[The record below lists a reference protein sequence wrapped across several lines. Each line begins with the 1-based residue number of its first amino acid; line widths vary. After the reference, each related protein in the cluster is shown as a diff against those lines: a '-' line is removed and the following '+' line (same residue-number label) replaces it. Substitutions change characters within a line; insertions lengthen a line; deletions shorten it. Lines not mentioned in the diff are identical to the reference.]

1 MKKRYIRSAELENS
15 TLLLT
20 PASLVDF
27 LSQIDELSEKS
38 ISLNSDNGYIEV
50 SIGEATYR
58 IRPQDEV
65 NVPVSVDDI
74 DEVNDA
80 ADDTYDELVDNG
92 YVENSDE
99 IESGIIKEL
108 IKTLAIGGM
117 VRLAAKK
124 LKK

>member
-1 MKKRYIRSAELENS
+1 MKKRYIRSADLENS
-15 TLLLT
+15 ALLLT

-92 YVENSDE
+92 YIENSDE
-99 IESGIIKEL
+99 VESGIIKEL

>member
-38 ISLNSDNGYIEV
+38 ISLNSDNEYIEV

>member
-38 ISLNSDNGYIEV
+38 ISLNSDNEYIEV
-50 SIGEATYR
+50 SIGEAIYR

-92 YVENSDE
+92 YIENSDE

>member
-74 DEVNDA
+74 DEVNEA

>member
-74 DEVNDA
+74 DEVNEA

-99 IESGIIKEL
+99 IESGLIKEL